1 MLQVESQAASDSYK
15 SDTSQAHAD
24 EEVWDADASDQD
36 CSVTRTA
43 PALLARRS
51 DSAFVLGLAVLLVS
65 LTAAKVTLLMFSD
78 GQQQQ
83 QQQQQVQQGHS
94 RRVHSAALWST
105 HDGAKVHIL
114 SSLSGKPTHTRAC
127 VQPYNIRA
135 VMSPCARPRQKINV
149 SLASIYQH

>member
-1 MLQVESQAASDSYK
+1 MPQVESQAASDSYE

-24 EEVWDADASDQD
+24 EAVWDADMSDQD

-43 PALLARRS
+43 PAVLARRS
-51 DSAFVLGLAVLLVS
+51 DSVFVLGLAVLLVS

-83 QQQQQVQQGHS
+83 QQHS
-94 RRVHSAALWST
+94 RRAHSAALWST

-114 SSLSGKPTHTRAC
+114 SSLSGKPIRTKAC
-127 VQPYNIRA
+127 VQSCNTRT
-135 VMSPCARPRQKINV
+135 VLCPCSRQWQSIIV
-149 SLASIYQH
+149 SLASIYQQ